1 MTLNRTTAHYP
12 GHDGLRRSAMISARG
27 STTFRTMEHGV
38 LFSIAMG
45 EGLGGGDGAGERRCI
60 VYRGDIGIGM
70 ELSIRRNFGMIT
82 FMGSIGIE
90 GDTQVGKNVAERNG
104 EK

>member
-1 MTLNRTTAHYP
+1 
-12 GHDGLRRSAMISARG
+12 MISARG

-45 EGLGGGDGAGERRCI
+45 EGPGEGNGAGERRCI

-70 ELSIRRNFGMIT
+70 GLSIRRNFGMIT
-82 FMGSIGIE
+82 FMASTGIE
-90 GDTQVGKNVAERNG
+90 GNTQVGKMWLKEKDRNDYVVMG
-104 EK
+104 G